1 MAKIDKRIVKEIFGE
16 ERNNENETANAE
28 RRTYNERYRRRRCA
42 LLHSLT
48 VYFESVP
55 AIFLLLL
62 LLSLILY
69 PNPLLLS
76 MGLLG
81 FFVNSLGTVVFIQ
94 YLENFVDNYEICW
107 KYVDDMFSDLTEP
120 IFIASVVEAVF
131 YNLLVAFAAYG
142 TTYFNNLP
150 TTIQY
155 LLPISVVYILIYLLF
170 YAVIAYIFD
179 KISRIWWRIHL

>member
-1 MAKIDKRIVKEIFGE
+1 MARIDKRTVKEIFGE
-16 ERNNENETANAE
+16 ERNNENETANTE
-28 RRTYNERYRRRRCA
+28 RRTDSERHRRRRCA

-48 VYFESVP
+48 VYFEAVP

-62 LLSLILY
+62 LLSLIFY

-94 YLENFVDNYEICW
+94 YLENFVNNYEICW

-131 YNLLVAFAAYG
+131 YNILAFVVYK
-142 TTYFNNLP
+142 TPYYFNSLP
-150 TTIQY
+150 TAIQY
-155 LLPISVVYILIYLLF
+155 LLLISIVYILIYPLF
-170 YAVIAYIFD
+170 LALIAYIFD
-179 KISRIWWRIHL
+179 KISRM